1 MRWDDKRYHSLN
13 YELRKTFGQKVFKL
27 SLDGG
32 FTCPNR
38 DGTIG
43 QKGCIFC
50 SEEGAGEFAA
60 PKSLSICEQV
70 AQQKEFLSLKWP
82 RGKYIAYFQNF
93 TNTYSSV
100 KDLERKYRE
109 ALSCEGVVGLAI
121 ATRPDCLPEDV
132 LNLLEKLNQETYL
145 WVELGLQTIH
155 EATAAFIRRGYSLP
169 CFEEAFTAL
178 KERSIPV
185 VVHLIMGLP
194 GETKKD
200 MLASVNYV
208 SKCGI
213 DGVKFHLMHILKNT
227 DICQLYSK
235 CPFPL
240 LSQEEYISLIV
251 DALELLPPEV
261 VIHRMTGDGA
271 KDLLVGPRWS
281 LNKRAVLN
289 GIEQE
294 LKRRDSFQGR
304 KNNDDIY

>member
-1 MRWDDKRYHSLN
+1 MFMRWDDKRYHSLN
-13 YELRKTFGQKVFKL
+13 YELRKVFGQKVFKL
-27 SLDGG
+27 SLDGD

-43 QKGCIFC
+43 RKGCIFC

-60 PKSLSICEQV
+60 PKILSICEQIR
-70 AQQKEFLSLKWP
+70 QQKEFLSLKWP
-82 RGKYIAYFQNF
+82 KGKYIAYFQNF
-93 TNTYSSV
+93 TNTYASV

-109 ALSCEGVVGLAI
+109 ALNCEGVVGLAI

-132 LNLLEKLNQETYL
+132 LKLLEQLNQETYL

-155 EATAAFIRRGYSLP
+155 EATARFIRRGYSLDY
-169 CFEEAFTAL
+169 FEEKLQDL
-178 KERSIPV
+178 KERRIRTV
-185 VVHLIMGLP
+185 IHLIMGLP
-194 GETKKD
+194 GETKED
-200 MLASVNYV
+200 MVASIQYI

-213 DGVKFHLMHILKNT
+213 DGVKLHLMHILKNT
-227 DICQLYSK
+227 DLCQLYTQSD
-235 CPFPL
+235 FPL

-261 VIHRMTGDGA
+261 VIHRMTGDGS

-294 LKRRDSFQGR
+294 LKKRNSFQGCKR
-304 KNNDDIY
+304 K